1 MFRRLGLCGSV
12 LWKMTKVSWQ
22 VVYGVWRLSKIKG
35 PFVSVFG
42 GSRLSQESPY
52 ATQAN
57 ELAQKLV
64 DEDISV
70 ITGGGA
76 GVMHAANCGAV
87 ESSKDGG
94 DGKSIGIGVRDL
106 NEGRNPCVQEYFEL
120 DYFFARKYLLTRY
133 SRAFIIFPG
142 CFGTM
147 DELSEL
153 LTLVMTEKMPQVPI
167 VLVGVE
173 YWKPFMM
180 WVNESAVK
188 NDLIPKQVVK
198 LFTVTDDMYQAF
210 CLAKDECKRSE

>member
-1 MFRRLGLCGSV
+1 MFRRLGLCLGV

-42 GSRLSQESPY
+42 GSRLSQQSPY

-57 ELAQKLV
+57 ELAQQLV

-76 GVMHAANCGAV
+76 GVMHAVNCGAV

-94 DGKSIGIGVRDL
+94 EGKSIGIGVRDL

-120 DYFFARKYLLTRY
+120 DYFFARKWLLTRY
-133 SRAFIIFPG
+133 SKTFIIFPG
-142 CFGTM
+142 GFGTM
-147 DELSEL
+147 DELSEVI
-153 LTLVMTEKMPQVPI
+153 TLVMTKKLPQIPI
-167 VLVGVE
+167 VLVGVA
-173 YWKPFMM
+173 YWKPFMQ
-180 WVNESAVK
+180 WVHESGVK
-188 NDLIPKQVVK
+188 NDLIPEDVEK
-198 LFTVTDDMYQAF
+198 LFTVTDDMHQVF
-210 CLAKDECKRSE
+210 CIARDECKMPE